1 MPADPAMGGTQAV
14 RFGSSQALGKHDVTH
29 KRGKYT
35 TPAPGDYTVEGR
47 HNLKFKASQT
57 SAFGGNLCAVNREKT
72 GLAAEGYRKMAD
84 PGPAH
89 YSTTAANQ
97 AIKVKERAPTFN
109 FGSSTRDDGAKAYM
123 FRGDTSGTA
132 DPNAGNAG
140 RGVPG
145 PGQYG
150 YGEIKS
156 VKTKYPEYDNN
167 LVLCLPPAQRGHGV
181 TQWAAGVSMCDC
193 QVLVRDPAQG
203 PDKGD
208 DRRDWARRLRP
219 QDAARYADVV
229 DEAELARVRDG
240 LGEPRE
246 DGHGPLARL
255 LARLVVQDARAERVP
270 AGFGR
275 RPPAAL
281 QVLVC
286 QRVEVRLGRPAQGR
300 EARHGRARPR
310 PLLQQLHA
318 RNPELEPLPDV
329 GRL

>member
-1 MPADPAMGGTQAV
+1 MGGTQAV

-145 PGQYG
+145 PGTYAQDRHQT
-150 YGEIKS
+150 
-156 VKTKYPEYDNN
+156 KTKLPEYSFGVKHKD
-167 LVLCLPPAQRGHGV
+167 LTKATTGVIGPGAYDHKTQLGTQTSSMKPSSPAFGMGSASREKTGMVLSPGFSPVSLSKTPAPGAYQQGSGV
-181 TQWAAGVSMCDC
+181 GRQPLSKYSSANAWKFGS
-193 QVLVRDPAQG
+193 
-203 PDKGD
+203 D
-208 DRRDWARRLRP
+208 DRLKAEKLVTAVP
-219 QDAARYADVV
+219 GPGRYSNNSMLGIQSSSRYQTSGGFKFGTSDRQSLS
-229 DEAELARVRDG
+229 EG
-240 LGEPRE
+240 L
-246 DGHGPLARL
+246 
-255 LARLVVQDARAERVP
+255 
-270 AGFGR
+270 
-275 RPPAAL
+275 
-281 QVLVC
+281 
-286 QRVEVRLGRPAQGR
+286 
-300 EARHGRARPR
+300 
-310 PLLQQLHA
+310 
-318 RNPELEPLPDV
+318 V
-329 GRL
+329 G